1 MKLMCAKGDAVLD
14 TLRDIDGAGVLMTA
28 LRGHAPNFMV
38 QVGALRVSR
47 RGGAEDVGG
56 GAMGGGGGA
65 DSRGRGG
72 RVPPAVPRA
81 TGAGL
86 PQLPVSQAHSQWG

>member
-1 MKLMCAKGDAVLD
+1 LMKLMCAKGDAVLD

-47 RGGAEDVGG
+47 RGGAKDVR
-56 GAMGGGGGA
+56 GAMGGGLTPGGVA
-65 DSRGRGG
+65 AVCHLQYRALQALVCLSSR
-72 RVPPAVPRA
+72 
-81 TGAGL
+81 
-86 PQLPVSQAHSQWG
+86 